1 MRKSVAAAVVAVALL
16 GAGAA
21 SAQAA
26 VYEGAFEGMPES
38 SISLTLV
45 KKDGKRF
52 FKQFSAGYYT
62 TCENVPVFQTTGG
75 APGPFE
81 RPRVRHGHFEY
92 VEGSPESET
101 YMRLAGDLKRSGKAV
116 GTFEYH
122 LTIPQPNGHC
132 DTGVLDWVA
141 FK

>member
-1 MRKSVAAAVVAVALL
+1 MRKSVAAAVVAMALL

-26 VYEGAFEGMPES
+26 VYEGTFPDVPKS
-38 SISLTLV
+38 SISLTFV

-52 FKQFSAGYYT
+52 LKEFSVSYT
-62 TCENVPVFQTTGG
+62 TSCENGPTFQGFEG
-75 APGPFE
+75 FEPFQ

-141 FK
+141 FA